1 MRHIDAPDAAGGLDK
16 QPEIV
21 PEEAAIV
28 ERIYEMFLA
37 GQPVKV
43 IAQTLQAEKNEIPGK
58 NLSFSKNMIMNILRN
73 EKYCGD
79 CILQKT
85 VTIDCFFRHDLRLLI
100 LLFLIGVKEH

>member
-1 MRHIDAPDAAGGLDK
+1 MSFHSYQKKQDK

-43 IAQTLQAEKNEIPGK
+43 IAQTLQAEKK
-58 NLSFSKNMIMNILRN
+58 
-73 EKYCGD
+73 
-79 CILQKT
+79 
-85 VTIDCFFRHDLRLLI
+85 
-100 LLFLIGVKEH
+100 